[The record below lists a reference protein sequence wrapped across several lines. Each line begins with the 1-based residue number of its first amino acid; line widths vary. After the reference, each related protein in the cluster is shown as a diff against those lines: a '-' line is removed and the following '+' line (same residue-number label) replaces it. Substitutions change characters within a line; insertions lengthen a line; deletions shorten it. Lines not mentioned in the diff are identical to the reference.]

1 MIARNPNLS
10 SPGATG
16 ISNPHQRTQK
26 AITEQRSKYIT
37 EAIPMTAITDCL
49 DRILATNGGKVG
61 TDCAIPILSEL
72 AARWRCNSSPRR
84 ATSTRP

>member
-16 ISNPHQRTQK
+16 ISNPHQRTPE

-37 EAIPMTAITDCL
+37 VAIPMTAITDCV
-49 DRILATNGGKVG
+49 DRVRATNGDIDEETKESHRVK
-61 TDCAIPILSEL
+61 
-72 AARWRCNSSPRR
+72 
-84 ATSTRP
+84 TRLVCPG